1 MFFVILILILF
12 LFLFLHFDQVFILFI
27 IILFVALFLLVV
39 LFLKVNFVEFLL
51 FDFFFVFK
59 LVLKTLYRLR
69 GREVVTLGS
78 GCYFSRLFGNPL
90 IRTLILLVRFGFSG
104 SLSMGG

>member
-1 MFFVILILILF
+1 M
-12 LFLFLHFDQVFILFI
+12 
-27 IILFVALFLLVV
+27 
-39 LFLKVNFVEFLL
+39 NFVEFLL

-59 LVLKTLYRLR
+59 LVSKTLYRLR

-90 IRTLILLVRFGFSG
+90 IQDLDFVGPLRFFGLAFHGRLNLTAFLNLLPLIDANHDFP
-104 SLSMGG
+104 SL